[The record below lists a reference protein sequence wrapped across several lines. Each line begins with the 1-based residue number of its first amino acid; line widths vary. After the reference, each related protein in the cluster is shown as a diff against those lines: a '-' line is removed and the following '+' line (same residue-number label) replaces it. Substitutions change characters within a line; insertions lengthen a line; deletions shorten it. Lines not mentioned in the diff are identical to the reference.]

1 MREATLCLLVQGEPV
16 EQVLLGFK
24 KRGFGQGKFTGIGG
38 KVEPGERVIAAA
50 LRELGEE
57 IGVALSEAQLKPMG
71 VITFH
76 FPAKPAWDQKVHI
89 FLVRNWES
97 APCEGDEME
106 PQWFQRDMLPFAQM
120 WQDAFYWLP
129 LKEENDLDDTQEF
142 FNNDNET
149 VQDYR
154 ITVHSTG

>member
-120 WQDAFYWLP
+120 WQDASYWLP
-129 LKEENDLDDTQEF
+129 LILANKSICATF
-142 FNNDNET
+142 IFNNDNET